1 MANAML
7 SVLHTLGLDDMKQF
21 GDSTDALALN
31 TNA

>member
-1 MANAML
+1 L
-7 SVLHTLGLDDMKQF
+7 SMMHMLGLDDLKQF